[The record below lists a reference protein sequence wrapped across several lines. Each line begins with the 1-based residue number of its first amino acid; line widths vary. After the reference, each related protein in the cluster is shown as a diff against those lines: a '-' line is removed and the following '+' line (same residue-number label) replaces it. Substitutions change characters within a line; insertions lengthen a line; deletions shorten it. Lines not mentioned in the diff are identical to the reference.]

1 MDNLRNIGLIT
12 KRLLSLILILAVIL
26 GTVSCTV
33 DSKPHYA
40 DSLNDIPEFSGRT
53 HVIVN
58 KNIPFFTED
67 EITTEAYEFYSPLD
81 ALGRCGVAMACL
93 GIEIMP
99 TEERSGSLSSV
110 TPSGFVNVA
119 YDGEYLYHR
128 AHLIGWQLAGEG
140 ANKLNLITGT
150 RFMNVEGMLPFENM
164 VDDYIEETNNH
175 VMYRVTPIYKDN
187 ELVARGVLMEAYTVE
202 DNGGKEGEDG
212 FTFCVYI
219 YNNQPGVRIN
229 YLTGQSKPDDGV
241 PFPDGEEKPLPD
253 EGEDYEYMYVL
264 NISSK
269 KIHLPSCQYA
279 KSMNESNREYSNEE
293 LRDLILSGYSKCGSC
308 MK

>member
-1 MDNLRNIGLIT
+1 MEGISNIKSIF
-12 KRLLSLILILAVIL
+12 KRLLSILLILAVIA
-26 GTVSCTV
+26 GTASCTV
-33 DSKPHYA
+33 NDGPPYA
-40 DSLNDIPEFSGRT
+40 DSLNDIPEFSGST
-53 HVIVN
+53 YVVIN
-58 KNIPFFTED
+58 NNIPFFTED

-81 ALGRCGVAMACL
+81 ALGRCGVAMACI
-93 GIEIMP
+93 GTEIMP

-119 YDGEYLYHR
+119 YEGEYLYHR

-150 RFMNVEGMLPFENM
+150 SFMNVEGMLPFENM
-164 VDDYIEETNNH
+164 VDDYVEETNNH
-175 VMYRVTPIYKDN
+175 VMYRVTPIFRDN

-202 DNGGKEGEDG
+202 DEGGATGKDG

-229 YLTGQSKPDDGV
+229 YLTGQSKADDGV
-241 PFPDGEEKPLPD
+241 PFPEGGQVPLPD
-253 EGEDYEYMYVL
+253 EGEDYDYLYVL

-269 KIHLPSCQYA
+269 KIHLPDCQYA
-279 KSMNESNREYSNEE
+279 KSMKEANREYSNEE
-293 LRDLILSGYSKCGSC
+293 LKDLIFAGYSKCGTC